1 MDPVVLTDI
10 RFQINLPSLMETL
23 RVKAGSSQVEAL
35 EHLSNE
41 ARAIARP
48 KAMYGLAFIESRG
61 DDHVVIEEITF
72 TSRVLR
78 VNLDPVNRAFPFV
91 ATCGTELDE
100 WASSIDDFLHRY
112 WADRIM
118 QLALTC
124 ARMALQDHV
133 KTRFG
138 LDSVSGMNPG
148 SLEDWPLREQRPLFA
163 LLGAP
168 EADVGVR
175 LTDSMIMTPLKSVS
189 GLWFSTDV
197 DFASC
202 QLCPRGDCPSRRAAY
217 DEMLYE
223 EKYCTAPT

>member
-10 RFQINLPSLMETL
+10 PFEIDLPSLMEQL
-23 RVKAGSSQVEAL
+23 RVEAGSSLAGAL
-35 EHLSNE
+35 VHLSSE

-48 KAMYGLAFIESRG
+48 KAMYGLAFIDSRG
-61 DDHVVIEEITF
+61 DDHVIIEAIRF
-72 TSRVLR
+72 SSRVLR
-78 VNLDPVNRAFPFV
+78 INLDPVNRVFPFV
-91 ATCGTELDE
+91 VTCGTELAE
-100 WASSIDDFLHRY
+100 WASSIDDFLYRY

-118 QLALTC
+118 HLALSD
-124 ARMALQDHV
+124 ARQALQDRIR
-133 KTRFG
+133 TQFG
-138 LDSVSGMNPG
+138 LGTISAMNPG

-163 LLGAP
+163 LLGTA

-189 GLWFSTDV
+189 GLWFATDV

-217 DEMLYE
+217 DQMLYG